1 MLAISMMP
9 ATGQKGN
16 RRNQSLQENQSPG
29 KNEIKIHDYRET
41 GMELC
46 DDLEG
51 WDEWGER
58 DVQEGGDVCIQIADS
73 LHSTPEINMT
83 L

>member
-1 MLAISMMP
+1 MLAISTMP

-41 GMELC
+41 GVELC
-46 DDLEG
+46 DDQEG
-51 WDEWGER
+51 WDGTR
-58 DVQEGGDVCIQIADS
+58 GGRQKRKG
-73 LHSTPEINMT
+73 LYT
-83 L
+83 